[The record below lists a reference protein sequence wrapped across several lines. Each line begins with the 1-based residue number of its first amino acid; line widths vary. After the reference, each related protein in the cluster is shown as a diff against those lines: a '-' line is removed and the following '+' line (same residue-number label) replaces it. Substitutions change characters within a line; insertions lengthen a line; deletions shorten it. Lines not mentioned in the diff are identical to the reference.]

1 MDAEKIAKSSQEQA
15 VAAWIDYLNQLRLSK
30 LLEALS
36 KQDGNYAAAIE
47 TLKKSLATIKDE
59 IIDRNRGGLKGM
71 HGFIAEVAECGIGNA
86 RQQIIGKTASHV
98 WINDNG
104 LVDFMR
110 GTEAI
115 QQKFFQPGS
124 NLSLKAISEH
134 LRQYPDFITNGG
146 KYQIPKDQFDKI
158 KAYLEM
164 PADVANKL
172 PTSTG
177 EFSLRQWEFVQKFFK
192 EENINI
198 KNIEPSMLEYSDVQA
213 GAIADTIRKEKEHL
227 KTVDREQRDSA
238 YQESKPT
245 MAEGL
250 KTAAVGAAVEAAS
263 SFVLAITRKI
273 RSGKKIKEF
282 DKADW
287 NDILGD
293 SGKGFVKG
301 VVRSI
306 SVYTL
311 TNFTATPAAVAT
323 SITTAAFGV
332 AEQVHL
338 FRKGELNEVE
348 LIENSEILCLD
359 AAVSA
364 VSSLVGQV
372 LIPVPALGA
381 IIGNAVGTTIYQ
393 IGKDSFSRKENEL
406 LERYLSELEEL
417 DEKLDLEYKEYV
429 EQTKTCYADY
439 IEILTYAFSPDVEEA
454 LDGSVALAKRLGV
467 PSEEILD
474 SYDGIV
480 TYFLN

>member
-1 MDAEKIAKSSQEQA
+1 MDEEKIAKSSQEQA
-15 VAAWIDYLNQLRLSK
+15 VAAWIDYLNQLRLDR
-30 LLEALS
+30 LINALS
-36 KQDGNYAAAIE
+36 KQDGNYADAIE
-47 TLKKSLATIKDE
+47 TLNKSLTTIKDD
-59 IIDRNRGGLKGM
+59 IIDPNRGGLKGM

-86 RQQIIGKTASHV
+86 RQQIIGEAASHV

-104 LVDFMR
+104 PVDFIR

-115 QQKFFQPGS
+115 QQKFFQSGN

-177 EFSLRQWEFVQKFFK
+177 EFSLRQWKFVQDFFK
-192 EENINI
+192 NKNIGIND
-198 KNIEPSMLEYSDVQA
+198 IEPSILEYSEAQKE
-213 GAIADTIRKEKEHL
+213 TIEITFSREEEHL

-238 YQESKPT
+238 YQESKPS

-250 KTAAVGAAVEAAS
+250 KTAAAGAAVEAAS
-263 SFVLAITRKI
+263 SFVLSITRKI
-273 RSGKKIKEF
+273 RAGKKIKEF
-282 DKADW
+282 DKEDW
-287 NDILGD
+287 SDILGD

-301 VVRSI
+301 GVRSI

-323 SITTAAFGV
+323 AMTTAAFGV

-364 VSSLVGQV
+364 VSSLAGQV
-372 LIPVPALGA
+372 LIPVPVLGA
-381 IIGNAVGTTIYQ
+381 IIGNALGTTIYQ
-393 IGKDSFSRKENEL
+393 IGKDSFSKKEKEL
-406 LERYLSELEEL
+406 LEKYINELEEL
-417 DEKLDLEYKEYV
+417 DEKLDVEYKEYV
-429 EQTKTCYADY
+429 EQTKTCFADY
-439 IEILTYAFSPDVEEA
+439 IEILTYAFNPDVEKA

-480 TYFLN
+480 TYFLS